1 MLSLALLEVMD
12 KEPSLPG
19 IWIGTAL
26 FGGVGLWSARRWIWP
41 GVLLLAVEALG
52 LSGMHAE
59 LTDPQV
65 GPAILREAGHG
76 YVVQSYLGSGVSI
89 TATTAGLVWGIM
101 RWRRRRGDLDESAA
115 PDAVPVN

>member
-19 IWIGTAL
+19 IWIGTAV

-41 GVLLLAVEALG
+41 GVLLLALEVLALAG
-52 LSGMHAE
+52 THAE

-76 YVVQSYLGSGVSI
+76 YVVQRYIGSGAGI
-89 TATTAGLVWGIM
+89 AATAAGLVWGIM
-101 RWRRRRGDLDESAA
+101 RRRRRRGDRDESAA
-115 PDAVPVN
+115 PEAVPVN